1 MLKKSIKTSFC
12 TPDYLWDALKLSNGI
27 LLQEF
32 SDIKR
37 KYTILQEK
45 LKTQGPPKVTLEKV
59 KQLKEEAE
67 KLAEETEKKIKRI
80 TGDVLTSTVSGKYC
94 VIVMN
99 SRLKALPTDTNILGS
114 PEIKF
119 KTIYLVKK
127 PAWSY

>member
-1 MLKKSIKTSFC
+1 MRCS
-12 TPDYLWDALKLSNGI
+12 LSNGI

-32 SDIKR
+32 ADIKR

-80 TGDVLTSTVSGKYC
+80 TGDVLSSTVSGEYC
-94 VIVMN
+94 D
-99 SRLKALPTDTNILGS
+99 SHEFKAESLAHRHQHTRFTWN
-114 PEIKF
+114 
-119 KTIYLVKK
+119 
-127 PAWSY
+127 

>member
-1 MLKKSIKTSFC
+1 MIQRGYEKEV
-12 TPDYLWDALKLSNGI
+12 LKLPSVHQIPKLSHRI

-32 SDIKR
+32 TDVKR

-80 TGDVLTSTVSGKYC
+80 TGDVFTSTVSGKHC
-94 VIVMN
+94 D
-99 SRLKALPTDTNILGS
+99 SHEFKAEVL
-114 PEIKF
+114 
-119 KTIYLVKK
+119 
-127 PAWSY
+127 AHRH